1 MTTPL
6 PALLVLFALLSPP
19 VLGVPWDDNE
29 TAPQSAIP
37 FLVEA
42 FERHDLVALSESHD
56 SATQH
61 AFLQDLLRDPGF
73 RAVCRDIVVE
83 FASARH
89 QATLDRY
96 LAGEKVPF
104 EELAPV
110 WRDTPVS
117 PFQTWDSPVYAAF
130 LATVRE
136 LNQGVPEEERLRV
149 WASEE
154 PIEWET
160 ISSAEEHHPYL
171 ERSTFPAR
179 VTWERCLSQGRKTLL
194 LRGGGHLARRPVR
207 PDLRT
212 VVQILVED
220 HGVDLLTIALWSDRE
235 GALPDV
241 EQRLADWPRRSIA
254 ALRGTWLGALPASR
268 VLTFRVRGP
277 DGTWG
282 PPYPGV
288 TMDELYD
295 ASLYLGP
302 SSELEDAPADPSAYG
317 DVYQEELARRRALF
331 EPPR

>member
-6 PALLVLFALLSPP
+6 PALLVLSAVLAPPALEGARDDQETSPQP
-19 VLGVPWDDNE
+19 
-29 TAPQSAIP
+29 AIT

-42 FERHDLVALSESHD
+42 FDRHDLVALSESHD

-61 AFLQDLLRDPGF
+61 GFLQELLRDPGF
-73 RAVCRDIVVE
+73 RAVCKDIVVE

-96 LAGEKVPF
+96 LAGEEVPF
-104 EELAPV
+104 DELAPV

-117 PFQTWDSPVYAAF
+117 PYQTWDSPVYAAF

-136 LNQGVPEEERLRV
+136 LNQGVSEEDRLRV

-154 PIEWET
+154 PIAWEA

-179 VTWERCLSQGRKTLL
+179 VTWERCLSKSRKTLL
-194 LRGGGHLARRPVR
+194 LRGGGHLARLPVR
-207 PDLRT
+207 PGLRT

-220 HGVDLLTIALWSDRE
+220 HGVEPLTIALWSDRE

-254 ALRGTWLGALPASR
+254 SLRGTWLGALPASR

-288 TMDELYD
+288 RMDELYD
-295 ASLYLGP
+295 AYLYLGP

-317 DVYQEELARRRALF
+317 DAYQQELARRRALF
-331 EPPR
+331 EPPK